1 MPLGLYISVPFCRTK
16 CSYCNFAS
24 DVFSKSAYENYVA
37 RLLEDIANSRQL
49 ASDLGC
55 ALGSTHDDIVDSI
68 YLGGGTP
75 SILDASQLLRIFAA
89 VRDQFTVAP
98 DAEITVECAPGTLT
112 PALIETLLQCGVN
125 RVSLGVQSFVDQ
137 EAQSVG
143 RLHKRSTV
151 LEEIGRLRE
160 AGLGNINIDLIAGL
174 PHQTAE
180 SWAFSVSETIA
191 TGVPHVSVYMLE
203 VDEDSRLGRELI
215 AGGARYH
222 AHFVPDDDATADF
235 YQQACQMLASAGI
248 AQYEI
253 SNFARVAPRSPSDE
267 LQNNEARHNLKYWTR
282 QPYLG
287 VGVDAHSMLEP
298 VVWGRAPPP
307 VQAERSSA
315 AARGHGKALDARARV
330 GTGALARPGRAQLG
344 SGPSNPGFATAI
356 DRIEA
361 DRHQAVR
368 FATPD
373 SLDAYMNREPLTVTP
388 VFAQAA
394 IEESFFLGLRL
405 NRGIDLERLRTES
418 RLWEGHNSSRAI
430 NAWESAIQQSV
441 HEGLLEQAGTIL
453 RLTARGRLLS
463 NEVFARF
470 LLEETKVGTGH
481 VNPR

>member
-37 RLLEDIANSRQL
+37 RLIEDVAASRRL
-49 ASDLGC
+49 AADLGC
-55 ALGSTHDDIVDSI
+55 VLEETADSI

-75 SILDASQLLRIFAA
+75 SILEAAQLLRLFAA
-89 VRDQFTVAP
+89 LRNHFAITP
-98 DAEITVECAPGTLT
+98 DAETTVECAPGTLT

-151 LEEIGRLRE
+151 LEETGRLRE
-160 AGLGNINIDLIAGL
+160 SGLANINIDLIAGL
-174 PHQTAE
+174 PHQTAD
-180 SWAFSVSETIA
+180 SWAYSVSETIA
-191 TGVPHVSVYMLE
+191 TGVPHASVYMLE

-222 AHFVPDDDATADF
+222 AHFVPNEDATADF
-235 YQQACQMLASAGI
+235 YQQACEMLAAAGI
-248 AQYEI
+248 VQYEI
-253 SNFARVAPRSPSDE
+253 SNFARAVAPSCGSELRS
-267 LQNNEARHNLKYWTR
+267 NESRHNLKYWTR
-282 QPYLG
+282 QPYVG
-287 VGVDAHSMLEP
+287 FGVDAHSMLKRIPFVE
-298 VVWGRAPPP
+298 GRAL
-307 VQAERSSA
+307 SS
-315 AARGHGKALDARARV
+315 
-330 GTGALARPGRAQLG
+330 
-344 SGPSNPGFATAI
+344 
-356 DRIEA
+356 
-361 DRHQAVR
+361 VR

-373 SLDAYMNREPLTVTP
+373 SLDAYMNRAPRTVTP
-388 VFAQAA
+388 VTAQAA

-405 NRGIDLERLRTES
+405 NRGIDIEGRQLEPDPETL
-418 RLWEGHNSSRAI
+418 AV
-430 NAWESAIQQSV
+430 WESAIQQSLQ
-441 HEGLLEQAGTIL
+441 EGLLELHGATL

-470 LLEETKVGTGH
+470 LAEEKVGTGH

>member
-37 RLLEDIANSRQL
+37 RLLEDIASSHQL

-55 ALGSTHDDIVDSI
+55 TLGETADSI

-75 SILDASQLLRIFAA
+75 SILTSSQLLRIFAA
-89 VRDQFTVAP
+89 VRDQFKITR

-112 PALIETLLQCGVN
+112 PALIETLQQCGVK

-137 EAQSVG
+137 EARSVG
-143 RLHKRSTV
+143 RLHERGTV
-151 LEEIGRLRE
+151 LDEIARLRE
-160 AGLGNINIDLIAGL
+160 AGLDNINIDLIAGL

-191 TGVPHVSVYMLE
+191 TGVPHASVYMLE

-235 YQQACQMLASAGI
+235 YQQACEMLEASDMP
-248 AQYEI
+248 QYEI
-253 SNFARVAPRSPSDE
+253 SNFARCKTQS
-267 LQNNEARHNLKYWTR
+267 RHNLKYWTR

-287 VGVDAHSMLEP
+287 FGVDAHSMLRTPME
-298 VVWGRAPPP
+298 
-307 VQAERSSA
+307 ERQCGTQPA
-315 AARGHGKALDARARV
+315 MATINERENCHAL
-330 GTGALARPGRAQLG
+330 
-344 SGPSNPGFATAI
+344 
-356 DRIEA
+356 
-361 DRHQAVR
+361 R

-373 SLDAYMNREPLTVTP
+373 SLEAYMNGAPHKMTP
-388 VFAQAA
+388 VSNQAA
-394 IEESFFLGLRL
+394 IEESLFLGLRL
-405 NRGIDLERLRTES
+405 NRGIDLDILRKDFEAV
-418 RLWEGHNSSRAI
+418 AI
-430 NAWESAIQQSV
+430 WESAIRGCVQD
-441 HEGLLEQAGTIL
+441 GLLEQRGTTL

-470 LLEETKVGTGH
+470 LIEEKEETKVGTIH
-481 VNPR
+481 ANPR